1 MTSLFQRLPPRCI
14 VLLEDVDNA
23 GLRKE
28 GNLSA
33 RGPANTD
40 GPDKPFE
47 DKESDGGGISLSA
60 LLNVL
65 DGVGAHEGRILVM
78 TTNNRGNLDA
88 ALTRAG
94 RVDKE

>member
-47 DKESDGGGISLSA
+47 GKESDGGGISLSA